1 MHCPSLLFLVYYLV
15 VINMDELKN
24 YGNNIIVNDY
34 EKSVLMKCHIDV
46 LGCQTMAEILYLIDQ
61 YLDAV
66 DLEED
71 DLQEIEDVA
80 NILQERLYYM
90 GHK

>member
-1 MHCPSLLFLVYYLV
+1 
-15 VINMDELKN
+15 
-24 YGNNIIVNDY
+24 
-34 EKSVLMKCHIDV
+34 MKCHIDV

-90 GHK
+90 GNK